1 MENQTDV
8 QANLKIPKAL
18 KDKLKSAA
26 KENHRS
32 MTAEVIA
39 RLDESFLADA
49 PSQELPPAVK
59 AKEQSAAARQGI
71 VKLLKERTLAGIH
84 QAVLLGHATTRIDFR
99 DLQLEALPEAAL
111 EILVQNHSE
120 WLENAG
126 YDIEWDGPDSLWISF
141 DAV

>member
-49 PSQELPPAVK
+49 PSQELPPAAK

-84 QAVLLGHATTRIDFR
+84 QAVLMGHTTARIDHG

-111 EILVQNHSE
+111 EILVQTHSE

-126 YDIEWDGPDSLWISF
+126 YDIEWDSPTTLWISF
-141 DAV
+141 DTE

>member
-1 MENQTDV
+1 MRKDDPQI
-8 QANLKIPKAL
+8 NLRIPHEL
-18 KDKLKSAA
+18 KGRIQQAA
-26 KENHRS
+26 KENHRTQ
-32 MTAEVIA
+32 TAEIIA

-49 PSQELPPAVK
+49 PSQELPSAAK
-59 AKEQSAAARQGI
+59 AKEQSAASRQGI

-99 DLQLEALPEAAL
+99 DLQLEALPAAAL
-111 EILVQNHSE
+111 EILVQTHSE